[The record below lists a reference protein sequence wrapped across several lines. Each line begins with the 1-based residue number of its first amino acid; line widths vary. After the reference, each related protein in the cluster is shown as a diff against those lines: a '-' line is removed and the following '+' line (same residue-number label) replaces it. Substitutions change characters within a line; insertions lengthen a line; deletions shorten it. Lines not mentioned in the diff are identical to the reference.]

1 MRKNEVLQRFWCVEA
16 AYTPLHVDFDGAMAI
31 YDSKVIRNGI
41 GVISNDLG
49 VDQMAKI
56 NGHMATGL
64 REKVATTN
72 DEAPTI
78 QKVPLS

>member
-1 MRKNEVLQRFWCVEA
+1 
-16 AYTPLHVDFDGAMAI
+16 MAI

-49 VDQMAKI
+49 ENQMAKI
-56 NGHMATGL
+56 NGHMATEL

>member
-1 MRKNEVLQRFWCVEA
+1 M
-16 AYTPLHVDFDGAMAI
+16 H
-31 YDSKVIRNGI
+31 NGI